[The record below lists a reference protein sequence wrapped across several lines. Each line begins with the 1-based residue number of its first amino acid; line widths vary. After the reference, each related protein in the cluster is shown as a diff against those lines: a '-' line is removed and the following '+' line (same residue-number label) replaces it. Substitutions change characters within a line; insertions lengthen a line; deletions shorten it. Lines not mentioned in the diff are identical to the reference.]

1 MILALRTDK
10 PETEIYALRE
20 NGEKFREKV
29 WPAGRDLARDLLGE
43 IEKLFDGDFAAI
55 DGIIVYKGPGSFT
68 GLRIGASVA
77 NALAYAENAKIV
89 GVFGENWLAEGLKKL
104 RENSEIIVAK
114 KEKSTK
120 ENGVVFREKS
130 ELENSAQLEI
140 VVPDYGSP
148 AHITA
153 PKK

>member
-10 PETEIYALRE
+10 LETEIYALHE
-20 NGEKFREKV
+20 NGEKFREKI
-29 WPAGRDLARDLLGE
+29 WSAGRDLARELPGE
-43 IEKLFDGDFAAI
+43 IEKLFGGDFGAI

-68 GLRIGASVA
+68 GLRIGVSVA
-77 NALAYAENAKIV
+77 NVLAYAENAKIV
-89 GVFGENWLAEGLKKL
+89 GVSGENWLADGLVKL
-104 RENSEIIVAK
+104 RENSKITVAQ
-114 KEKSTK
+114 KEKSTE

-130 ELENSAQLEI
+130 ELEKSAKLEI

-148 AHITA
+148 AHITT

>member
-10 PETEIYALRE
+10 PDAEIYALRE
-20 NGEKFREKV
+20 NGKKFREKIWSV
-29 WPAGRDLARDLLGE
+29 GRDLARELPGE
-43 IEKLFDGDFAAI
+43 IEKLFDGDFGAI

-68 GLRIGASVA
+68 GLRIGVSVA
-77 NALAYAENAKIV
+77 NALSYAKNAKIV
-89 GVFGENWLAEGLKKL
+89 GVSGENWLADGLVKL
-104 RENSEIIVAK
+104 RENSKITVAQ
-114 KEKSTK
+114 KEKSTE

-130 ELENSAQLEI
+130 ELEKSAKLEI

-148 AHITA
+148 AHITT